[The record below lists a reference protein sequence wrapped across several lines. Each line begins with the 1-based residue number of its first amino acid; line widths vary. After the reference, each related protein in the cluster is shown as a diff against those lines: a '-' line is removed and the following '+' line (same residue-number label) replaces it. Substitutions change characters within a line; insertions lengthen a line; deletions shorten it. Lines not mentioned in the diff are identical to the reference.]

1 MGRDHVAARERA
13 RRLRC
18 PVNVDD
24 DSKRASNTT
33 TSPKV
38 SDMHTEEMG
47 DWRWWRPV
55 LVRGSGFP
63 ANGVLRLAN
72 EGLARKADSLVNA
85 DRGSDVWRAFCEEF
99 YGATVDLTIELQ
111 SIASQDDF
119 LRAVT
124 WQNHRLL
131 DSAIRPFL
139 RWDPAKDKR
148 NFRHRQRAELIATYW
163 QRYCVK
169 NDTIGFFGPSGW
181 GRLGHGVRTR
191 FAPGQRMLRSSE
203 VFFEAWAIDRLA
215 EATEEIPRIREW
227 LMPRRLSFI
236 KLDGDE
242 LVEAGGRR
250 VMLSPEYVGVLRSC
264 DGVTRT
270 HDIAIR
276 ANLELP
282 VVLEILQV
290 LQRRHWISWKL
301 ELPVSP
307 WPERDLRRFLDG
319 VGDEKARL
327 QALDWLDSLESAR
340 DRVRD
345 STSAGR
351 LGDALTSMDGLF
363 ERVTGAAPTRNAG
376 RTFGGR
382 TLVYHDSS
390 RDIDIV
396 LGDDLVAAARPLRL
410 LSRAARWYCW
420 RLGEEARDT
429 LRDVHRKAVA
439 KHGRPVDLPMIWF
452 ASLRALYLSI
462 EASMRQIDQEFTKK
476 WAGIIPVPADTREVC
491 YHYDDLLPLVDEAF
505 AAPGPGW
512 TGARYFSP
520 DVMVSATDLNAL
532 HNGDFSLVLGE
543 VHMAINTMGSNC
555 FVTQH
560 PDQADLVSSLDEDF
574 PEPRLLMV
582 LPRESPPGLTV
593 RFHPALVR
601 DRDILV
607 ETTHHT
613 VPADRPG
620 LVLSRDVELVETE
633 GTVMARLPGGEV
645 FDFLDIFAEML
656 TSMVVNRFQLLF
668 ADQAH
673 MPRVKIDDLVISRES
688 WRFNPADLDFAA
700 EKDEVARFVRT
711 REWTAEL
718 GIPRYVF
725 VKSDAEKPVY
735 VDFTSPIY
743 VNVLAKMIRRA
754 NAAEQLPDKAIT
766 VVEMLPG
773 HNDLWLADHEGNRY
787 TSEFR
792 FTWVDDRRLEAT
804 SPLETGIL
812 DSLSLPGG
820 QEAAHG

>member
-1 MGRDHVAARERA
+1 MQTE
-13 RRLRC
+13 
-18 PVNVDD
+18 
-24 DSKRASNTT
+24 
-33 TSPKV
+33 
-38 SDMHTEEMG
+38 DM
-47 DWRWWRPV
+47 DWRWWRQV

-63 ANGVLRLAN
+63 ADGVLRLAN

-85 DRGSDVWRAFCEEF
+85 HRGSEVWRAFREEF
-99 YGATVDLTIELQ
+99 YEATVDLSIELQ

-119 LRAVT
+119 LRAMT
-124 WQNHRLL
+124 WQNHRLVDL
-131 DSAIRPFL
+131 AIRLFL

-148 NFRHRQRAELIATYW
+148 LARHRVREELIANYW

-181 GRLGHGVRTR
+181 GKLGDGGRTR
-191 FAPGQRMLRSSE
+191 FAPGERMLRSSE

-215 EATEEIPRIREW
+215 EAIEEIPRMREW

-236 KLDGDE
+236 KLDGDA
-242 LVEAGGRR
+242 LVEPAGRR
-250 VMLSPEYVGVLRSC
+250 VMLSPENVGVLRSC
-264 DGVTRT
+264 DGTTRT

-276 ANLELP
+276 ADLDVP

-290 LQRRHWISWKL
+290 LQGRHWISWKL

-307 WPERDLRRFLDG
+307 WPERDLRCFLDG
-319 VGDEKARL
+319 VGDEKARH
-327 QALDWLDSLESAR
+327 QALEWLDSLEVAR

-345 STSAGR
+345 STSAGT
-351 LGDALTSMDGLF
+351 LADALTSMDELF
-363 ERVTGAAPTRNAG
+363 ECITGAASTRNAG
-376 RTFGGR
+376 RIYGGR

-429 LRDVHRKAVA
+429 LRDAHRRAVA
-439 KHGRPVDLPMIWF
+439 KHGRPVDLPTIWF

-462 EASMRQIDQEFTKK
+462 EASMRQIDQEFARK
-476 WAGIIPVPADTREVC
+476 WAAIIPVPAGTREVC
-491 YHYDDLLPLVDEAF
+491 YQYDDLLPLVDEAF

-512 TGARYFSP
+512 AEARYFCP

-532 HNGDFSLVLGE
+532 RNGDFMLVLGE
-543 VHMAINTMGSNC
+543 VHMAINTMAVNC
-555 FVTQH
+555 VVTQH
-560 PDQADLVSSLDEDF
+560 PDKADLLSSVDEDF
-574 PEPRLLMV
+574 PEPRLLLV
-582 LPRESPPGLTV
+582 LPRESPGGLNV
-593 RFHPALVR
+593 RTHPALVR

-607 ETTHHT
+607 EFTHHT
-613 VPADRPG
+613 VAADRPG
-620 LVLSRDVELVETE
+620 LVLSRDVEVVETE

-645 FDFLDIFAEML
+645 FEFLDIFAEML
-656 TSMVVNRFQLLF
+656 TRMVVNRFQLF
-668 ADQAH
+668 ADRPH
-673 MPRVKIDDLVISRES
+673 MPRVKIDHLVVSRES

-711 REWTAEL
+711 REWAAEL

-725 VKSDAEKPVY
+725 VKSNVEEKPVY

-743 VNVLAKMIRRA
+743 VNVLAKLVRRT
-754 NAAEQLPDKAIT
+754 NADERLPDKTIT
-766 VVEMLPG
+766 VVEMLPA
-773 HNDLWLADHEGNRY
+773 HDDLWLTDHQGNRY

-804 SPLETGIL
+804 PPDSYGNFGL
-812 DSLSLPGG
+812 DNQLT
-820 QEAAHG
+820 

>member
-1 MGRDHVAARERA
+1 MTH
-13 RRLRC
+13 
-18 PVNVDD
+18 
-24 DSKRASNTT
+24 SKRVSNTT

-38 SDMHTEEMG
+38 SDMQTEHMD
-47 DWRWWRPV
+47 DWRWWRQI

-85 DRGSDVWRAFCEEF
+85 DRGSEVWRAFREEF
-99 YGATVDLTIELQ
+99 YEAAVDLATELQ

-124 WQNHRLL
+124 WQNHRLM

-148 NFRHRQRAELIATYW
+148 HFSHRQREELIANYW

-181 GRLGHGVRTR
+181 GRLGDCVRTR
-191 FAPGQRMLRSSE
+191 FAPGERILRSSE

-215 EATEEIPRIREW
+215 EAIEEIPRMREW

-236 KLDGDE
+236 KLDGNA
-242 LVEAGGRR
+242 LVEPAGRR
-250 VMLSPEYVGVLRSC
+250 VMLSPEYVDVLRSC
-264 DGVTRT
+264 DGTTRT

-276 ANLELP
+276 ANLDLP

-319 VGDEKARL
+319 VGDEKARH
-327 QALDWLDSLESAR
+327 QALEWLDSLEAAR

-345 STSAGR
+345 STSAGT
-351 LGDALTSMDGLF
+351 LADALTSMDELF
-363 ERVTGAAPTRNAG
+363 ERITGAASTRNAG
-376 RTFGGR
+376 RTYGAR

-396 LGDDLVAAARPLRL
+396 LGDDLVAATRPLTL

-429 LRDVHRKAVA
+429 LRDVYRRAVA
-439 KHGRPVDLPMIWF
+439 KHGQPVDLPTIWF
-452 ASLRALYLSI
+452 ASLRALYSSI

-476 WAGIIPVPADTREVC
+476 WAAIIPVPADTREVC
-491 YHYDDLLPLVDEAF
+491 YQYDDLLPLVDEAF

-512 TGARYFSP
+512 AEARYFCP

-532 HNGDFSLVLGE
+532 HNGDFTLVLGE
-543 VHMAINTMGSNC
+543 VHMAINTMGSNMLRDPASRSGRP
-555 FVTQH
+555 FFLRGRGLSRAPLAYGATEGEPARADGARSPRADPRPRH
-560 PDQADLVSSLDEDF
+560 PGRDH
-574 PEPRLLMV
+574 PPHRGRRPPRARPQPRCRGRGNRGYGHGAASWRRDV
-582 LPRESPPGLTV
+582 RLPRSIRGNAHEYGYQPV
-593 RFHPALVR
+593 PAL
-601 DRDILV
+601 L
-607 ETTHHT
+607 
-613 VPADRPG
+613 
-620 LVLSRDVELVETE
+620 
-633 GTVMARLPGGEV
+633 
-645 FDFLDIFAEML
+645 
-656 TSMVVNRFQLLF
+656 
-668 ADQAH
+668 ADQPH
-673 MPRVKIDDLVISRES
+673 MPRVKIDQVVVCRES

-700 EKDEVARFVRT
+700 EKDIAARFVRT
-711 REWTAEL
+711 REWAAAL
-718 GIPRYVF
+718 GIPRFVF
-725 VKSDAEKPVY
+725 VKSNAEQKPIY
-735 VDFTSPIY
+735 VDFTSPVY
-743 VNVLAKMIRRA
+743 VNILAKMIRQT
-754 NAAEQLPDKAIT
+754 NAAERRPDKTIT
-766 VVEMLPG
+766 VVEMLPA
-773 HNDLWLADHEGNRY
+773 HDDLWLTDHEGNRY
-787 TSEFR
+787 TSELR
-792 FTWVDDRRLEAT
+792 CTWVDDRRLEAT
-804 SPLETGIL
+804 PPDSYGNFGL
-812 DSLSLPGG
+812 DNLRAREPGK

>member
-1 MGRDHVAARERA
+1 MQRE
-13 RRLRC
+13 
-18 PVNVDD
+18 
-24 DSKRASNTT
+24 
-33 TSPKV
+33 
-38 SDMHTEEMG
+38 DMD
-47 DWRWWRPV
+47 DWRWWRQV

-72 EGLARKADSLVNA
+72 EELARKADSLVNA
-85 DRGSDVWRAFCEEF
+85 DPGSEVWRAFREEF
-99 YGATVDLTIELQ
+99 CEAAVRLATELQ

-124 WQNHRLL
+124 WQNHRLI

-139 RWDPAKDKR
+139 RWDPAMDKR
-148 NFRHRQRAELIATYW
+148 NFRHRQREELIANYW

-181 GRLGHGVRTR
+181 GRLRDCVRTR
-191 FAPGQRMLRSSE
+191 FAPGERMLRSSE

-215 EATEEIPRIREW
+215 GVIEEIPHMHEW

-242 LVEAGGRR
+242 LVEASGRR
-250 VMLSPEYVGVLRSC
+250 AMLSPEYVGVLRSC
-264 DGVTRT
+264 DGTMRA

-276 ANLELP
+276 ANLGLP
-282 VVLEILQV
+282 VVREILQD
-290 LQRRHWISWKL
+290 LQGRHWISWKL
-301 ELPVSP
+301 ELPVGP

-319 VGDEKARL
+319 VGDEKARH
-327 QALDWLDSLESAR
+327 QALEWLDSLEAAR
-340 DRVRD
+340 DQLRD
-345 STSAGR
+345 STSAGT
-351 LGDALTSMDGLF
+351 LADALTSMDEQF
-363 ERVTGAAPTRNAG
+363 ERITRAASTRNEG
-376 RTFGGR
+376 RTYGGR

-420 RLGEEARDT
+420 RLGEEARDA
-429 LRDVHRKAVA
+429 LRVVYRKAVA
-439 KHGRPVDLPMIWF
+439 KHGQPADLSTIWF

-476 WAGIIPVPADTREVC
+476 WASIIPVPADTHEMC
-491 YHYDDLLPLVDEAF
+491 YHCDDLLPLVDEAF

-512 TGARYFSP
+512 AEARYFCP

-532 HNGDFSLVLGE
+532 HKGDFTLVLGE
-543 VHMAINTMGSNC
+543 VHMAINTMDSNM

-560 PDQADLVSSLDEDF
+560 PDKADLVSSVDEDF
-574 PEPRLLMV
+574 PDPRLFLV
-582 LPRESPPGLTV
+582 LPKESPPELTV
-593 RFHPALVR
+593 RAHSGLIR

-607 ETTHHT
+607 EVTHHT
-613 VPADRPG
+613 VDADRPG
-620 LVLSRDVELVETE
+620 LVLGRDVEVVEIE
-633 GTVMARLPGGEV
+633 GTVMARRPGGEV
-645 FDFLDIFAEML
+645 FELLDIFTEML
-656 TSMVVNRFQLLF
+656 TSMVASRFQLF
-668 ADQAH
+668 ADRPH
-673 MPRVKIDDLVISRES
+673 TPRVKVDHLVVSRES

-711 REWTAEL
+711 REWAAAL

-725 VKSDAEKPVY
+725 VKSSAEAKPIY

-743 VNVLAKMIRRA
+743 VNVLAKMVRRA
-754 NAAEQLPDKAIT
+754 NAAERLPGQTIT
-766 VVEMLPG
+766 VVEMLPA
-773 HNDLWLADHEGNRY
+773 HDDLWLADHAGNRY

-792 FTWVDDRRLEAT
+792 FTWVDDLRARE
-804 SPLETGIL
+804 
-812 DSLSLPGG
+812 PGK

>member
-1 MGRDHVAARERA
+1 MQ
-13 RRLRC
+13 
-18 PVNVDD
+18 
-24 DSKRASNTT
+24 TQ
-33 TSPKV
+33 
-38 SDMHTEEMG
+38 EMD
-47 DWRWWRPV
+47 DWRWWRQV

-85 DRGSDVWRAFCEEF
+85 DRGSEVWRAFCEEF
-99 YGATVDLTIELQ
+99 HGATVDLALELQ

-139 RWDPAKDKR
+139 RWDPAKDTR
-148 NFRHRQRAELIATYW
+148 NFRHRQREELIATYW

-181 GRLGHGVRTR
+181 GKLGDCVRTR
-191 FAPGQRMLRSSE
+191 FAPGERMLRSSE

-215 EATEEIPRIREW
+215 EAIEEIPRMREW
-227 LMPRRLSFI
+227 LMPRRMSFI
-236 KLDGDE
+236 KLDGNA
-242 LVEAGGRR
+242 LVEPVGRR
-250 VMLSPEYVGVLRSC
+250 VMLSPEYVDVLRSC
-264 DGVTRT
+264 DGTTRT

-276 ANLELP
+276 ADLDLP

-290 LQRRHWISWKL
+290 LQGRHWISWKL

-319 VGDEKARL
+319 VGDEKARH
-327 QALDWLDSLESAR
+327 QTLDWLDSLESAR

-345 STSAGR
+345 CTTAGR
-351 LGDALTSMDGLF
+351 LGDALTSMDELF
-363 ERVTGAAPTRNAG
+363 ERITGAASTRNAG
-376 RTFGGR
+376 RTYGGR
-382 TLVYHDSS
+382 TLVYQDSS

-396 LGDDLVAAARPLRL
+396 LGDDLVAAARPLKL
-410 LSRAARWYCW
+410 LSRAARWYCS
-420 RLGEEARDT
+420 RLGEEAHDT
-429 LRDVHRKAVA
+429 LRDVYRRAIA
-439 KHGRPVDLPMIWF
+439 QHGRPVELPTIWF
-452 ASLRALYLSI
+452 ASLRALYRSI

-476 WAGIIPVPADTREVC
+476 WAAIIPVPADTREVS
-491 YHYDDLLPLVDEAF
+491 YQYDDLLPLVDEAF

-512 TGARYFSP
+512 AEARYFSP
-520 DVMVSATDLNAL
+520 DVMVSAADLNAL
-532 HNGDFSLVLGE
+532 HNGVFTLVLGE
-543 VHMAINTMGSNC
+543 VHMAINTMSSNC

-560 PDQADLVSSLDEDF
+560 PDKEDLVSSLDEDF
-574 PEPRLLMV
+574 PEPRLLLV

-613 VPADRPG
+613 VAADRPG

-633 GTVMARLPGGEV
+633 GTVTARLPGGEV

-656 TSMVVNRFQLLF
+656 TSMVVNRFQLLLT
-668 ADQAH
+668 DRPH
-673 MPRVKIDDLVISRES
+673 TPRVKIDHLVVSRES

-711 REWTAEL
+711 REWAAEL

-725 VKSDAEKPVY
+725 VKSNADKPVY

-743 VNVLAKMIRRA
+743 VNALAKMVRRT
-754 NAAEQLPDKAIT
+754 NADERLPDKTIT
-766 VVEMLPG
+766 VVEMLPV
-773 HNDLWLADHEGNRY
+773 HEDLWLADHQGNRY

-792 FTWVDDRRLEAT
+792 CTWVDDRRLEAT
-804 SPLETGIL
+804 PPDSYGNFGL
-812 DSLSLPGG
+812 DNQLT
-820 QEAAHG
+820 